1 MDRIEFLKQMAE
13 KAEKLYDLAAP
24 HFWTVYGLYNAQT
37 HQEFLNHFLQ
47 ELPPDS
53 HLLSAG
59 CGAGRWDGDLINAG
73 HSLLGIDQSE
83 GMLKRARE
91 KFPRAEYRQ
100 MKLQEMN
107 FQAEFDGTTCIDALE
122 HVPPEA
128 WPVILQAFHR
138 ALKPGGLLYFTVDTS
153 ETPWALQASFERA
166 RSMGLPVVYGE
177 VADRVDE
184 CYEKFMATNGLASD
198 ELSDPAVYHFH
209 PALEQVK
216 QWLDEAGFAVEKQGR
231 GKWYAHFLVRMRS

>member
-1 MDRIEFLKQMAE
+1 MDRLEFLKQMAE
-13 KAEKLYDLAAP
+13 KAEKLYDLAAL

-37 HQEFLNHFLQ
+37 HQRFLDLFLH
-47 ELPPDS
+47 ELPPNS

-59 CGAGRWDGDLINAG
+59 CGAGRWDGDLLNAG

-91 KFPRAEYRQ
+91 KFPQVEYRQ
-100 MKLQEMN
+100 MKLQEMD
-107 FQAEFDGTTCIDALE
+107 FQAEFEGATCIDTLE

-128 WPVILQAFHR
+128 WPVILKGFHR
-138 ALKPGGLLYFTVDTS
+138 ALKPDGLVYFTVDES
-153 ETPWALQASFERA
+153 EEPWKLQASFERG
-166 RSMGLPVVYGE
+166 RLLGLPVVYGE

-184 CYEKFMATNGLASD
+184 CYEKFMRTNGIVPD

-209 PALEQVK
+209 PALQQVK
-216 QWLDEAGFAVEKQGR
+216 QWLDETGFAVEKQGR
-231 GKWYAHFLVRMRS
+231 GQWYAHFLVRKK